1 MSGGDTEGKEEEN
14 TGEQGDTFLHGVF
27 KAGCES
33 LHLASVFV
41 LDQGQSSRLF
51 GTEKPAHPE
60 TLLVLMSA
68 TKLRAYF
75 CST

>member
-1 MSGGDTEGKEEEN
+1 MSGGDGEGKEEN
-14 TGEQGDTFLHGVF
+14 AGEQGETFLHGVF

-41 LDQGQSSRLF
+41 FNQGRRSRLF
-51 GTEKPAHPE
+51 GSEKPARPG

-68 TKLRAYF
+68 TKLFKLTFARG
-75 CST
+75 